1 MRRLPARSPGSS
13 SWMRGSRNGSPTRPK
28 KPPSTWPSW
37 ARPDEAAGQRVRSI
51 DMTMTVADTAQQQSA
66 PREGLLARHPLVF
79 FFLLA
84 NVFFWGYVWLIL
96 VPLNL
101 PGPQFALGAD
111 GTVQLV
117 ELASGR
123 RL

>member
-1 MRRLPARSPGSS
+1 
-13 SWMRGSRNGSPTRPK
+13 
-28 KPPSTWPSW
+28 
-37 ARPDEAAGQRVRSI
+37 
-51 DMTMTVADTAQQQSA
+51 MTMTIADAAQQQSA

-101 PGPQFALGAD
+101 PGPLFALGAD

-123 RL
+123 RLHTFRGETHFTGLAFSPDSQTLAAVSDAPGPLRLWDLATKK